1 MTNSFVGKVVS
12 SVQGAEEYSESICFT
27 TECGEVWEMYHDQS
41 CCERVYVAEI
51 TWGRIK

>member
-27 TECGEVWEMYHDQS
+27 TECGEVWGMLRKLVTRW
-41 CCERVYVAEI
+41 RVKNA
-51 TWGRIK
+51 